1 MHEDDREF
9 SAIISAGTKFRSLVM
24 LQRIQDDEKFL
35 KQKLACMDHKVV
47 RWLDEHHEG
56 GGESKHDGGD
66 TPPTSPY
73 ASSDHSLTE
82 TEALTPNLSS

>member
-1 MHEDDREF
+1 
-9 SAIISAGTKFRSLVM
+9 M
-24 LQRIQDDEKFL
+24 LRRVQNEEKVL
-35 KQKLACMDHKVV
+35 KEKLACMDHKVV
-47 RWLDEHHEG
+47 RWLDERPEG
-56 GGESKHDGGD
+56 GRGSEHDEGD